1 MELNLL
7 SGLLLLALLCLALL
21 PFAIPGVLEVLLA
34 LAIGAFISATLMW
47 FGWLPQDTS
56 LVLLSLAMLTALSAV
71 LLWKPLRKLQKTGVR
86 LQEDQAI
93 SDFVGTELILTEQA
107 HKDIDSHI
115 QFCGLEW
122 RVRLDPTDLATVLEP
137 GQTVLISSANVGFLL
152 VRSKPADSL

>member
-1 MELNLL
+1 MDLNLL

-34 LAIGAFISATLMW
+34 LAIGAFVSAALIW
-47 FGWLPQDTS
+47 SGLLPQDTS

-71 LLWKPLRKLQKTGVR
+71 LLWKPLRKLQKTGIR
-86 LQEDQAI
+86 LQEDSTI

-107 HKDIDSHI
+107 HKDSDSHL

-122 RVRLDPTDLATVLEP
+122 RVRLDPDDPATAVDA
-137 GQTVLISSANVGFLL
+137 GQAVLISSAAVGVLL
-152 VRSKPADSL
+152 VKTK

>member
-21 PFAIPGVLEVLLA
+21 PFAVTGILEVLLA
-34 LAIGAFISATLMW
+34 LAIGAFVSAALIW
-47 FGWLPQDTS
+47 FGLLQQETS

-71 LLWKPLRKLQKTGVR
+71 LLWKPLRKLQKSGVR
-86 LQEDQAI
+86 LQEDSSI

-107 HKDIDSHI
+107 HKDSDSHI

-122 RVRLDPTDLATVLEP
+122 RVRLDPADQATVLDA
-137 GQTVLISSANVGFLL
+137 GQSVLISSASVGLLL
-152 VRSKPADSL
+152 VKSKIL

>member
-34 LAIGAFISATLMW
+34 LAIGAFVSAALIW

-71 LLWKPLRKLQKTGVR
+71 LLWKPLRKLQKTGIR
-86 LQEDQAI
+86 LQEDSAI

-107 HKDIDSHI
+107 SKDSDSYI

-122 RVRLDPTDLATVLEP
+122 RLRLDPTDMANTVEA
-137 GQTVLISSANVGFLL
+137 GQSVFISSATVGFLL
-152 VRSKPADSL
+152 VKSKTA

>member
-34 LAIGAFISATLMW
+34 LAIGAFISAALIW

-86 LQEDQAI
+86 LQEDSAI
-93 SDFVGTELILTEQA
+93 SDFVGTELVLTEQV
-107 HKDIDSHI
+107 HKDSDSHI

-122 RVRLDPTDLATVLEP
+122 RVRLDPTDMATTIDA
-137 GQTVLISSANVGFLL
+137 GQSVLISSASVGFLL
-152 VRSKPADSL
+152 VKSKTA

>member
-21 PFAIPGVLEVLLA
+21 PFAIAGVLEVLLA
-34 LAIGAFISATLMW
+34 LAIGAFVSAALIW

-71 LLWKPLRKLQKTGVR
+71 LLWKPLRKLQKAGVR
-86 LQEDQAI
+86 IEEDSAI
-93 SDFVGTELILTEQA
+93 SDFVGTELVLTEQVQ
-107 HKDIDSHI
+107 KDSDSHI

-122 RVRLDPTDLATVLEP
+122 RVRLDPADSAHCIEA
-137 GQTVLISSANVGFLL
+137 GQSVLISSAAVGLLL
-152 VRSKPADSL
+152 VKTKSG

>member
-34 LAIGAFISATLMW
+34 LAIAAFASAGLMW
-47 FGWLPQDTS
+47 FDWLPQDAS
-56 LVLLSLAMLTALSAV
+56 LVLLTLAMLTALSAV

-86 LQEDQAI
+86 LQEDSAI
-93 SDFVGTELILTEQA
+93 SDFVGTELVLTQQA
-107 HKDIDSHI
+107 RKDCDSYI

-122 RVRLDPTDLATVLEP
+122 RVRLDPEETAPVAET
-137 GQTVLISSANVGFLL
+137 GQTVVISSAMVGLLL
-152 VRSKPADSL
+152 VKNKSI

>member
-34 LAIGAFISATLMW
+34 LAIGAFISAALIW

-71 LLWKPLRKLQKTGVR
+71 LLWKPLRKLQKTGIR
-86 LQEDQAI
+86 LQEDSAI
-93 SDFVGTELILTEQA
+93 SDFVGTELVLTEQV
-107 HKDIDSHI
+107 HKDSDSHI
-115 QFCGLEW
+115 QFCGLDW
-122 RVRLDPTDLATVLEP
+122 RVRLDPADLATTIDA
-137 GQTVLISSANVGFLL
+137 GQSVLISSASVGFLL
-152 VRSKPADSL
+152 VKSKTA

>member
-34 LAIGAFISATLMW
+34 LAIGAFVSAALIW

-71 LLWKPLRKLQKTGVR
+71 LLWKPLRKLQKIFSLGSFFS
-86 LQEDQAI
+86 I
-93 SDFVGTELILTEQA
+93 SPLYQQKASVI
-107 HKDIDSHI
+107 K
-115 QFCGLEW
+115 
-122 RVRLDPTDLATVLEP
+122 
-137 GQTVLISSANVGFLL
+137 LL
-152 VRSKPADSL
+152 R

>member
-34 LAIGAFISATLMW
+34 LAIGAFINAALLW
-47 FGWLPQDTS
+47 FGWLPQQVS
-56 LVLLSLAMLTALSAV
+56 LVLLSLAIFTALSAV

-86 LQEDQAI
+86 LQEDSAI
-93 SDFVGTELILTEQA
+93 SDFVGTELILTEKA
-107 HKDIDSHI
+107 SKDSDSHI

-122 RVRLDPTDLATVLEP
+122 RVRLDPAEIASSIEA
-137 GQTVLISSANVGFLL
+137 GQAVLISSASVGFLL
-152 VRSKPADSL
+152 VKSKSL

>member
-1 MELNLL
+1 
-7 SGLLLLALLCLALL
+7 LLLALLCLALL

>member
-21 PFAIPGVLEVLLA
+21 PFAIVGVLEVLLA
-34 LAIGAFISATLMW
+34 LAIGAFVSAALIW

-56 LVLLSLAMLTALSAV
+56 LVLLSLAMLTAVSAV

-86 LQEDQAI
+86 IQEDSAI
-93 SDFVGTELILTEQA
+93 SDFVGTELVLTEQA
-107 HKDIDSHI
+107 SKDNDSHI

-122 RVRLDPTDLATVLEP
+122 RVRLDPADIATSIEAGESVR
-137 GQTVLISSANVGFLL
+137 ISSASVGFLL
-152 VRSKPADSL
+152 VKSKTD

>member
-34 LAIGAFISATLMW
+34 LAIGAFVSAALIW

-71 LLWKPLRKLQKTGVR
+71 LLWKPLRKLQKSGVR
-86 LQEDQAI
+86 LQEDSAI
-93 SDFVGTELILTEQA
+93 SDFVGTELILTEPA
-107 HKDIDSHI
+107 HKDSDSHI

-122 RVRLDPTDLATVLEP
+122 RVRLDASDHAAIVAA
-137 GQTVLISSANVGFLL
+137 GQSVFISSASVGLL
-152 VRSKPADSL
+152 VVKSK